1 MAFKAAPEQDEPMT
15 AGKTAETAE
24 TATDELGAAVLRVT
38 DLEIRITH
46 QSEMLEQLNDV
57 IYAQQKQID
66 LLVKKLASLEK
77 QAGNPAP
84 ANEKPPHY

>member
-1 MAFKAAPEQDEPMT
+1 MNI
-15 AGKTAETAE
+15 GKTTESASEGLEA
-24 TATDELGAAVLRVT
+24 RVT

-46 QSEMLEQLNDV
+46 QNELLEQLNEV

-66 LLVKKLASLEK
+66 VLAGKMAGLEK
-77 QAGNPAP
+77 QATDPAP

>member
-1 MAFKAAPEQDEPMT
+1 MT
-15 AGKTAETAE
+15 AGKQTESTP
-24 TATDELGAAVLRVT
+24 DSLDAAVLRLT

-46 QSEMLEQLNDV
+46 QSELLEQLNDV

-66 LLVKKLASLEK
+66 VLAKKLASLEK
-77 QAGNPAP
+77 QASDPTP